1 MASHWGWLISW
12 IIFSKYK
19 YCRSL
24 ISRVAFCRVA
34 GDLRYYFQN
43 FTLYFI
49 VLQNETSQTS
59 HCLSYPFCIIHW
71 ITLHSL
77 NNIYHIMLYYR
88 FITDVE
94 IAQPVIQVMV
104 RYALIL
110 MNVPQIVVIT
120 SVSTPQD
127 HTNVSVTRDTNS
139 LMMLLRV
146 MVRVILFCYN

>member
-1 MASHWGWLISW
+1 
-12 IIFSKYK
+12 
-19 YCRSL
+19 
-24 ISRVAFCRVA
+24 
-34 GDLRYYFQN
+34 
-43 FTLYFI
+43 
-49 VLQNETSQTS
+49 
-59 HCLSYPFCIIHW
+59 
-71 ITLHSL
+71 
-77 NNIYHIMLYYR
+77 MLYYR

-146 MVRVILFCYN
+146 MVSVILSCYN